1 MLFDRLD
8 LKRLRRD
15 LASASARCRELKLVL
30 RRTWTRP
37 MADEQRALA
46 HAAWRVTELCVLLA
60 QRRGRWHLAAPRDA
74 SWDREKEQTRIA
86 ERVLRDYAVA
96 DEAHDPPAEAQAP

>member
-1 MLFDRLD
+1 MLFDRID

-30 RRTWTRP
+30 YRTWTRP

-60 QRRGRWHLAAPRDA
+60 QRRGRWHLAPPRDA
-74 SWDREKEQTRIA
+74 SWDREKEHTRIA
-86 ERVLRDYAVA
+86 ERVARDYVIA
-96 DEAHDPPAEAQAP
+96 EAHETPAEAQAP

>member
-15 LASASARCRELKLVL
+15 LAFACARCRELKLML

-60 QRRGRWHLAAPRDA
+60 QRRGRWHLAPPRDA
-74 SWDREKEQTRIA
+74 SWDREKEHTRIA
-86 ERVLRDYAVA
+86 ERVLGDYTLPDQAC
-96 DEAHDPPAEAQAP
+96 EPPREAQVS

>member
-1 MLFDRLD
+1 MLFDRID
-8 LKRLRRD
+8 LKRLRQD
-15 LASASARCRELKLVL
+15 VASAGARCRELKLVL
-30 RRTWTRP
+30 RHTWTRP

-46 HAAWRVTELCVLLA
+46 HAARRATELCVLLA
-60 QRRGRWHLAAPRDA
+60 QRRGRWHLAPPRDG

-96 DEAHDPPAEAQAP
+96 DEAHEQEAQAP